1 MGGGIWR
8 KLYLQKVCS
17 FGIYYL
23 YLHHESNLFG
33 RDGFFLVGNL
43 QSKMQL
49 LRGETIRIGV
59 FQGRAE
65 RCLILRS
72 EPENGDFWPK
82 IGTPTPLNWLSASHF
97 WPFRIEMFS
106 LFGDYAYICANFQK
120 LFKFV
125 CKMILEQFYDSC
137 RRRFEAHRVF
147 YVPKAQAKRVVKSI
161 KGKSAYLN
169 SFSLV

>member
-1 MGGGIWR
+1 LYILFVGIVEILIFLILVKIHLINSYLIDYQLFSTHGGGIWR

-72 EPENGDFWPK
+72 EPENGDF
-82 IGTPTPLNWLSASHF
+82 
-97 WPFRIEMFS
+97 
-106 LFGDYAYICANFQK
+106 
-120 LFKFV
+120 
-125 CKMILEQFYDSC
+125 
-137 RRRFEAHRVF
+137 
-147 YVPKAQAKRVVKSI
+147 
-161 KGKSAYLN
+161 
-169 SFSLV
+169 